1 MSQENVTPD
10 LARERSKATFD
21 VENLAE
27 FMIGGR
33 DRLKRKRFLRK
44 FFLVIFGKGH

>member
-44 FFLVIFGKGH
+44 FV